1 MGKRALIRLAVAAV
15 GGALAFG
22 VAGPALAQATVPLN
36 QSNVSADDPDFDQGF
51 GECTEVPEQD
61 PDEDVWVF
69 VWPGNTDVEDI
80 ESLELNFDSD
90 GDGDAD
96 QVRDLDDA
104 EPTMG
109 EGTAMLWVTTP
120 EGWLL
125 VDGTSQVGGESPPEM
140 FNLSHTCAAEADDGD
155 DGDDDKDKKKDRDRD
170 RDRRDRDRD
179 DRDRDRG
186 DRDRD
191 DRDRDDDK
199 DDKDD
204 KGLPVTGGQLGGMAL
219 LGGGLLT
226 AGLAMLAVRRRRN
239 LSHLLEG

>member
-1 MGKRALIRLAVAAV
+1 MGKRALIRLAAAAA

-36 QSNVSADDPDFDQGF
+36 QEDVFADDPDFDQGF
-51 GECTEVPEQD
+51 GECTEMPDQD

-69 VWPGNTDVEDI
+69 VWPGNVDAEDI
-80 ESLELNFDSD
+80 KSLSLNFDSD
-90 GDGDAD
+90 GDDVAD
-96 QVRDLDDA
+96 ETFTLAEVTPTDD
-104 EPTMG
+104 
-109 EGTAMLWVTTP
+109 GTAMLVLVTP
-120 EGWLL
+120 AGWML
-125 VDGTSQVGGESPPEM
+125 VNGTSEVDPAPPGANPQ

-155 DGDDDKDKKKDRDRD
+155 DGDDDKDKKKDRDRRD
-170 RDRRDRDRD
+170 RDHRDRGDRDRDRD
-179 DRDRDRG
+179 DRDRDR
-186 DRDRD
+186 
-191 DRDRDDDK
+191 DDDK
-199 DDKDD
+199 DDQDD